1 MPNVLKTSG
10 SLLRIN
16 YSRSGKGRFE
26 MDDDLESG
34 YLSPG
39 SDSSRSQ
46 THRLHNNFM
55 MLENK
60 SNTVRIKFEFRG
72 EKRIIP
78 IPRPVIL
85 SELLVKVKTAYGQE
99 LTMNYV
105 GNEIANAIPI
115 LSQADLDQAIE
126 ILDRSQHL
134 TSLRI
139 LLSLPN
145 GVTENAGHHSMKTN
159 SSMLPPSNP
168 KVGSFFGIASK
179 PFYKRGRPTRYGFL
193 GHRSQSTPDEIAH
206 IAYMAVDPPN
216 TPSLSRYN
224 YIQYMSSSSINT
236 TGRNSPPPGFHHDQ
250 IPMQPFHMV
259 RGEGEFIPESQDHV
273 VLPRMPRHSAW
284 FDPLSHSQ
292 VRVHSS
298 PSSEGSWKGSSFS
311 VDSGG
316 ELQSFHTST
325 RSASNSSLVL
335 TTGMFSSEEDLT
347 DSKAHTYPRRRS
359 HTIGSSNAE
368 FHDGNQ
374 IYNGTQNSRKPIPP
388 SMRTDQQL
396 SPSSSSSSSSGLLA
410 DIDNVGSR
418 RPRRESELEAAVQRL
433 KDMSAVEPKVPQV
446 PENWTKGKLLGA
458 GAFGQVYL
466 CHDHDTG
473 SELAVKQVEVGLLNT
488 ATQKEVNALEA
499 EIDLLKNL
507 QHERIV
513 LYYGTEQTDL
523 LVYIFMEY
531 LPGGSVHDHIK
542 QHGALNESL
551 TRKYTRQI
559 LEGVSFLH
567 TALIVHRDIKG
578 ANILRDLRGNVKLA
592 DFGASKR
599 LQTIRSKTGFRSV
612 HGTPYWMAPEVING
626 EGYGRKADIWS
637 LGCTVVE
644 MLTTKPPWSEFEP
657 MAALFK
663 IATQLTEPALPI
675 DLSEDA
681 REFIQSTLIK
691 NSRQRPSAD
700 ELLSYHFVQ
709 NSAVTT
715 CL

>member
-1 MPNVLKTSG
+1 
-10 SLLRIN
+10 
-16 YSRSGKGRFE
+16 

-46 THRLHNNFM
+46 CPKIQNANKCM
-55 MLENK
+55 MLEHK
-60 SNTVRIKFEFRG
+60 SNTIRIKFEFRG

-85 SELLVKVKTAYGQE
+85 SELLIKVKTAYGQE
-99 LTMNYV
+99 LSMNYV

-115 LSQADLDQAIE
+115 LNQSDLDKAIE

-145 GVTENAGHHSMKTN
+145 GVTENTLQHKSGTN

-168 KVGSFFGIASK
+168 KVGSLFGIASK
-179 PFYKRGRPTRYGFL
+179 PFYKRGRPTRYGL
-193 GHRSQSTPDEIAH
+193 GYRSQSTPDE

-273 VLPRMPRHSAW
+273 VLPRLQKPINVW
-284 FDPLSHSQ
+284 YDPLSHSQ
-292 VRVHSS
+292 VRVVSS

-316 ELQSFHTST
+316 EMHSFQNSM

-335 TTGMFSSEEDLT
+335 AAGMFSSEEDLS

-359 HTIGSSNAE
+359 HTIGSSNSE

-374 IYNGTQNSRKPIPP
+374 IYNGTQNSRKPIPL
-388 SMRTDQQL
+388 SMRIDQQI
-396 SPSSSSSSSSGLLA
+396 SPASSSSSSSGLLA
-410 DIDNVGSR
+410 DIDMGSKR
-418 RPRRESELEAAVQRL
+418 QRRESELEVAVQKL
-433 KDMSAVEPKVPQV
+433 KEMSTTMTKVPVV
-446 PENWTKGKLLGA
+446 PQNWTKGKLLGA
-458 GAFGQVYL
+458 GAFGQVYM

-473 SELAVKQVEVGLLNT
+473 SELAVKQVEVGLLNS
-488 ATQKEVNALEA
+488 ATQKEVKALEA

-513 LYYGTEQTDL
+513 LYYGTQQTDL
-523 LVYIFMEY
+523 HVYIFMEY

-559 LEGVSFLH
+559 LQGVSFLH
-567 TALIVHRDIKG
+567 TTLIVHRDIKG

-663 IATQLTEPALPI
+663 IATQPTEPALPP

-681 REFIQSTLIK
+681 REFVESTLIK

-700 ELLSYHFVQ
+700 ELLNFSFVV
-709 NSAVTT
+709 NSTVTT

>member
-1 MPNVLKTSG
+1 
-10 SLLRIN
+10 
-16 YSRSGKGRFE
+16 
-26 MDDDLESG
+26 MDDDHESG

-39 SDSSRSQ
+39 SDSLRSQ
-46 THRLHNNFM
+46 GQQPLKTNNFPIPGH
-55 MLENK
+55 K
-60 SNTVRIKFEFRG
+60 PSTVRIKFEFRG

-85 SELLVKVKTAYGQE
+85 SELLIKVKTAYGQE
-99 LTMNYV
+99 LSMNYV

-115 LSQADLDQAIE
+115 VNQSDLDKAIE

-134 TSLRI
+134 TRLRI

-145 GVTENAGHHSMKTN
+145 GVTENTSQHEMG
-159 SSMLPPSNP
+159 MLPPSNP
-168 KVGSFFGIASK
+168 KIGSLFAGK
-179 PFYKRGRPTRYGFL
+179 PFYKRGRPTRYGL
-193 GHRSQSTPDEIAH
+193 GNRSQSTPDE

-224 YIQYMSSSSINT
+224 YISYMSSSSINT
-236 TGRNSPPPGFHHDQ
+236 SGRNSPPPGFHRDQ
-250 IPMQPFHMV
+250 IPSQPFHMV
-259 RGEGEFIPESQDHV
+259 RGEGEFIPESQDHMI
-273 VLPRMPRHSAW
+273 LPRLHRTGNVW

-292 VRVHSS
+292 VRVFSS
-298 PSSEGSWKGSSFS
+298 PSSEGSWRGSSFS
-311 VDSGG
+311 FDSGG
-316 ELQSFHTST
+316 ELNSFQNST
-325 RSASNSSLVL
+325 RSASNSSLFL
-335 TTGMFSSEEDLT
+335 AGGMFSSEEDIT

-359 HTIGSSNAE
+359 HTIGSSNSE
-368 FHDGNQ
+368 FNDGNQ
-374 IYNGTQNSRKPIPP
+374 IFNGTQNYRKPIPV
-388 SMRTDQQL
+388 SMRADQQI
-396 SPSSSSSSSSGLLA
+396 SPASSSSSSSGLLA
-410 DIDNVGSR
+410 DIDTVSNR
-418 RPRRESELEAAVQRL
+418 HRRESELEVAMQ
-433 KDMSAVEPKVPQV
+433 KIKEMSSTKTTTTKVPEV
-446 PENWTKGKLLGA
+446 PRNWTKGKLLGA

-488 ATQKEVNALEA
+488 ATQKEVKALEA

-513 LYYGTEQTDL
+513 LYFGTQQTNL
-523 LVYIFMEY
+523 HVHIFMEY

-567 TALIVHRDIKG
+567 ATLIVHRDIKG

-599 LQTIRSKTGFRSV
+599 LQTIRSKTGFRSM

-644 MLTTKPPWSEFEP
+644 MLTTRPPWAEFEP

-663 IATQLTEPALPI
+663 IATQPTLPELPL
-675 DLSEDA
+675 DLSDDA
-681 REFIQSTLIK
+681 KGFVKSTLTRS
-691 NSRQRPSAD
+691 SRERPSAD
-700 ELLSYHFVQ
+700 ELLNFSFVV
-709 NSAVTT
+709 NSTVTT

>member
-1 MPNVLKTSG
+1 MKWMMTARVDTLVLGVTHQDHKVNSHLKQTI
-10 SLLRIN
+10 LL
-16 YSRSGKGRFE
+16 FL
-26 MDDDLESG
+26 D
-34 YLSPG
+34 
-39 SDSSRSQ
+39 
-46 THRLHNNFM
+46 T
-55 MLENK
+55 
-60 SNTVRIKFEFRG
+60 
-72 EKRIIP
+72 RIIP

-85 SELLVKVKTAYGQE
+85 SELLIKVKTAYGQE
-99 LTMNYV
+99 LSMNYV

-115 LSQADLDQAIE
+115 VNQSDLDKAIE

-134 TSLRI
+134 TCLRI

-145 GVTENAGHHSMKTN
+145 GVTENTSQHEMG
-159 SSMLPPSNP
+159 MLPPSNP
-168 KVGSFFGIASK
+168 KIGSLFASK
-179 PFYKRGRPTRYGFL
+179 PFYKRGRPTRYGL
-193 GHRSQSTPDEIAH
+193 GNRSQSTPDE

-224 YIQYMSSSSINT
+224 YISCMSSSSINT
-236 TGRNSPPPGFHHDQ
+236 SGRNSPPPGFHRDQ
-250 IPMQPFHMV
+250 IPSQPFHMV
-259 RGEGEFIPESQDHV
+259 RGEGEFIPESQDHMI
-273 VLPRMPRHSAW
+273 LPRLHRTGNVW

-292 VRVHSS
+292 VRVFSS
-298 PSSEGSWKGSSFS
+298 PSSEGSWRGSSFS
-311 VDSGG
+311 FDSGG
-316 ELQSFHTST
+316 ELNSFQNST
-325 RSASNSSLVL
+325 RSASNSSLFL
-335 TTGMFSSEEDLT
+335 AGGMFSSEEDIT

-359 HTIGSSNAE
+359 HTIGSSNSE
-368 FHDGNQ
+368 FNDGNQ
-374 IYNGTQNSRKPIPP
+374 IYNGTQNYRKPIPV
-388 SMRTDQQL
+388 SMRADQQI
-396 SPSSSSSSSSGLLA
+396 SPASSSSSSSGLLA
-410 DIDNVGSR
+410 DIDTVSNR
-418 RPRRESELEAAVQRL
+418 RRRESELEVAMQ
-433 KDMSAVEPKVPQV
+433 KIKEMSSTKTTTTKVPEV
-446 PENWTKGKLLGA
+446 PRNWTKGKLLGA

-488 ATQKEVNALEA
+488 ATQKEVKALEA

-507 QHERIV
+507 LHERIV
-513 LYYGTEQTDL
+513 LYFGTQQTNL
-523 LVYIFMEY
+523 HVHIFMEY

-567 TALIVHRDIKG
+567 ATLIVHRDIKG

-599 LQTIRSKTGFRSV
+599 LQSIRSKTGFRSM

-644 MLTTKPPWSEFEP
+644 MLTTRPPWAEFEP

-663 IATQLTEPALPI
+663 IATQPTQPELPL
-675 DLSEDA
+675 DLSDDA
-681 REFIQSTLIK
+681 KAFVKSTLTRS
-691 NSRQRPSAD
+691 SRERPSAD
-700 ELLSYHFVQ
+700 ELLNFSFVV
-709 NSAVTT
+709 NSTVTT

>member
-1 MPNVLKTSG
+1 
-10 SLLRIN
+10 
-16 YSRSGKGRFE
+16 
-26 MDDDLESG
+26 MDDDHESG

-39 SDSSRSQ
+39 SDSLRSQ
-46 THRLHNNFM
+46 GQQPLKTNNFPIPGH
-55 MLENK
+55 K
-60 SNTVRIKFEFRG
+60 PSTVRIKFEFRG

-85 SELLVKVKTAYGQE
+85 SELLIKVKTAYGQE
-99 LTMNYV
+99 LSMNYV

-115 LSQADLDQAIE
+115 VNQSDLDKAIE

-134 TSLRI
+134 TRLRI

-145 GVTENAGHHSMKTN
+145 GVTENTSQHEMG
-159 SSMLPPSNP
+159 MLPPSNP
-168 KVGSFFGIASK
+168 KIGSLFAGK
-179 PFYKRGRPTRYGFL
+179 PFYKRGRPTRYGL
-193 GHRSQSTPDEIAH
+193 GNRSQSTPDE

-224 YIQYMSSSSINT
+224 YISYMSSSSINT
-236 TGRNSPPPGFHHDQ
+236 SGRNSPPPGFHRDQ
-250 IPMQPFHMV
+250 IPSQPFHMV
-259 RGEGEFIPESQDHV
+259 RGEGEFIPESQDHMI
-273 VLPRMPRHSAW
+273 LPRLHRTGNVW

-292 VRVHSS
+292 VRVFSS
-298 PSSEGSWKGSSFS
+298 PSSEGSWRGSSFS
-311 VDSGG
+311 FDSGG
-316 ELQSFHTST
+316 ELNSFQNST
-325 RSASNSSLVL
+325 RSASNSSLFL
-335 TTGMFSSEEDLT
+335 AGGMFSSEEDIT

-359 HTIGSSNAE
+359 HTIGSSNSE
-368 FHDGNQ
+368 FNDGNQ
-374 IYNGTQNSRKPIPP
+374 IFNGTQNYRKPIPV
-388 SMRTDQQL
+388 SMRADQQI
-396 SPSSSSSSSSGLLA
+396 SPASSSSSSSGLLA
-410 DIDNVGSR
+410 DIDTVSNR
-418 RPRRESELEAAVQRL
+418 HRRESELEVAMQ
-433 KDMSAVEPKVPQV
+433 KIKEMSSTKTTTTKVPEV
-446 PENWTKGKLLGA
+446 PRNWTKGKLLGA

-488 ATQKEVNALEA
+488 ATQKEVKALEA

-513 LYYGTEQTDL
+513 LYFGTQQTNL
-523 LVYIFMEY
+523 HVHIFMEY

-567 TALIVHRDIKG
+567 ATLIVHRDIKG

-599 LQTIRSKTGFRSV
+599 LQTIRSKTGFRSM

-644 MLTTKPPWSEFEP
+644 MLTTRPPWAEFEP

-663 IATQLTEPALPI
+663 IATQPTQPELPL
-675 DLSEDA
+675 DLSDDA
-681 REFIQSTLIK
+681 KGFVKSTLTRS
-691 NSRQRPSAD
+691 SRERPSAD
-700 ELLSYHFVQ
+700 ELLNFSFVV
-709 NSAVTT
+709 NSTVTT